1 MTEDKKPKDIADGEL
16 LQAQGGVKI
25 EMIDATIASLRTESN
40 AIEFQD
46 GDDLFLRK
54 RPGRSK

>member
-1 MTEDKKPKDIADGEL
+1 MADDDLE
-16 LQAQGGVKI
+16 QAQGGAKI
-25 EMIDATIASLRTESN
+25 EIVDATIASLRTESN

-54 RPGRSK
+54 RRGRSK